1 MRMKNIILSAVLI
14 AAAVATPTMA
24 PAAGTPFSK
33 YGQIQNVQNYSS
45 NPFWNP
51 NGPYNQR
58 MPQPIYV
65 QGADLNTGD
74 CQRTVSAL
82 VASECATRNRCV
94 GVTLSDIRPSIMLQL
109 SRLPGHNFATA
120 CAGFIDEAFND
131 YVQNYSNAA
140 PTGNATAFPTATTT
154 NPSLN
159 ESEFKIK
166 NPYTPKAP
174 TWNGESWFL
183 EMKGREEE
191 LKQLQSQNGAGTE
204 KLVRADFP
212 TTYSDLSFTERM
224 ENEKAGFE
232 PYKDA
237 KAYVPLGNIESYEDY
252 LARRERTH
260 NSYCASQRERL
271 AMLTAD
277 LATLKKC
284 RAAGTSLE
292 NCKLQG
298 TY

>member
-1 MRMKNIILSAVLI
+1 MKNIIFSAVLI
-14 AAAVATPTMA
+14 AAAAIPATA

-58 MPQPIYV
+58 MPQPVYV

-82 VASECATRNRCV
+82 VASECATRNKCV

-131 YVQNYSNAA
+131 YVKNYSNAA
-140 PTGNATAFPTATTT
+140 PTGTATAFPTATTP

-159 ESEFKIK
+159 ETDFKIQ
-166 NPYTPKAP
+166 NPYAPKAP
-174 TWNGESWFL
+174 TWNGESWLL

-212 TTYSDLSFTERM
+212 STYSDLSFTERM
-224 ENEKAGFE
+224 ENERAGFE

-252 LARRERTH
+252 LARRERTQ

-284 RAAGTSLE
+284 RTAGTPIA